1 MTPPELSIVVP
12 AFNEADNLPPLVER
26 LAASMD
32 AIVCDCE
39 IIVVDDGS
47 TDDTAGRLAELA
59 QRYPRLKTVAF
70 ARNFGKEAALA
81 AGMEA
86 AAGRGV
92 LFIDA
97 DLQHPP
103 ELAQR
108 MVAAWRR
115 GADIVNAVKRAR
127 GNESWLYRGCAA
139 LFNRSMTQALRFDM
153 TGASDYKLLDRGV
166 VQALLDCPERVRFF
180 RGMVAWVGFTQ
191 AQVEFDVADRL
202 AGRSTWSGLG
212 LLRYTLRNLLAFSS
226 APLRWVA
233 LTGFAFSL
241 LSFVLL
247 LQTLYRYF
255 FGHAAVG
262 FTTVITLQVILGG
275 VILSALGIIA
285 AYIALVY
292 EEVKRRPMFVVKRP
306 RERHGD
312 SPPP

>member
-1 MTPPELSIVVP
+1 MTAPELSIVVP
-12 AFNEADNLPPLVER
+12 AFNEAANLPPLVER
-26 LAASMD
+26 LATGMD
-32 AIVCDCE
+32 AIGCTCE

-47 TDDTAGRLAELA
+47 TDDTAAKVRELA
-59 QRYPRLKTVAF
+59 QRYPWLRTIAL

-108 MVAAWRR
+108 MVAAWRG
-115 GADIVNAVKRAR
+115 GAEVVNAVKRAR
-127 GNESWLYRGCAA
+127 GTESWLYRGCAA
-139 LFNRSMTQALRFDM
+139 LFNRGMSQALRFDM
-153 TGASDYKLLDRGV
+153 RGASDYKLLDRSV
-166 VQALLDCPERVRFF
+166 IQALLDCPERVRFF
-180 RGMVAWVGFTQ
+180 RAMVAWVGFTR
-191 AQVEFDVADRL
+191 AQVEFDVAERH
-202 AGRSTWSGLG
+202 AGRSAWSGGG

-255 FGHAAVG
+255 FGQVAVG

-285 AYIALVY
+285 AYIALIY
-292 EEVKRRPMFVVKRP
+292 EEVKRRPMYVVKRP
-306 RERHGD
+306 QARRTA
-312 SPPP
+312 SPAP